1 MTATGKAAV
10 RAQFEIAEEIEAI
23 LPENDS
29 QDDSAA
35 DHGPDYDPEQ
45 DYDPEDR
52 FAGDNGGPGF
62 IEADNSIEA
71 ELASVPLN
79 DLGNGR
85 RLSAHYGSDLA
96 FVARLGWFRWTGKV
110 WQPDEDELRVRALA
124 HNLPDHILA
133 EIPFVQP
140 SARDIDVL
148 EQAELSRDQ
157 WVEIEALPA
166 KDRDPSLYRTLRELM
181 DHAKAI
187 KAGLVGRRKSHREWS
202 RQTGNTNKLTN
213 ALIEAR
219 VAQALQIGQF
229 NADAAAINCQSGVIR
244 FVPDELAASY
254 GDSGRFEI
262 LHCPHARED
271 RITKICT
278 ASYNPDAPAV
288 VWQAFLERIMPDPAM
303 REFLQRWFG
312 YSLTGFT
319 TEHKLCFFYG
329 HGRNGKSTLVDTIA
343 EIFADY
349 ATTVPIET
357 LTGSEQRK
365 GSDATPDLVRIPG
378 ARMVRASEPEEGQQ
392 IKEALIKALT
402 GGEPIM
408 IRRMMQEFV
417 EVTPEFKLTISGNHK
432 PEIRG
437 GDDGIWSRVLLIP
450 FGERIPDHEI
460 DQLLPQKLKAE
471 RDAIFAWI
479 IEGARK
485 WFTDGLKIPE
495 SVRAATDGYR
505 EESDQIGTFL
515 RSGVTVT
522 GDAGDDVTAKALID
536 AFSLWQIDNG
546 GSPWTSRLI
555 QKKMKASAASFVS
568 TEGHRFTSYR
578 SSIQRYGG
586 LIIPETYT
594 ERAFDV
600 GRLRRESR

>member
-10 RAQFEIAEEIEAI
+10 RAQFESAEEIEAI
-23 LPENDS
+23 VPESDS
-29 QDDSAA
+29 QDATGPDG
-35 DHGPDYDPEQ
+35 GPDYDPEQ

-52 FAGDNGGPGF
+52 FAGDNGGPEF
-62 IEADNSIEA
+62 IEADTTIEA
-71 ELASVPLN
+71 ELATVPLN

-148 EQAELSRDQ
+148 EQADAARDQ

-166 KDRDPSLYRTLRELM
+166 KERDPSLYRALSELM
-181 DHAKAI
+181 SHAKAI
-187 KAGLVGRRKSHREWS
+187 KAGLVGRRKAHREWS

-229 NADAAAINCQSGVIR
+229 NADAAAINCQSGVLR

-262 LHCPHARED
+262 VHSPHARED

-329 HGRNGKSTLVDTIA
+329 H
-343 EIFADY
+343 
-349 ATTVPIET
+349 
-357 LTGSEQRK
+357 
-365 GSDATPDLVRIPG
+365 ATPDLVRIPG
-378 ARMVRASEPEEGQQ
+378 ARMVRASEPEEGQKM
-392 IKEALIKALT
+392 KEALIKALT